1 MIETNEVDDDG
12 FGSENHEKIS
22 LNSTTV
28 DTINLFDGRIDDC
41 SKNKWIPFFDLHL
54 DPWRFSDSVSIYMQ
68 LEIRIYFS
76 IEPWRHKA
84 FLKTQAT
91 KNDKKHYT
99 CTNI

>member
-1 MIETNEVDDDG
+1 MIDTNEG
-12 FGSENHEKIS
+12 SGSENNEKIS
-22 LNSTTV
+22 LSSTNIFV

-41 SKNKWIPFFDLHL
+41 SKNKWIPFYDLHL

>member
-1 MIETNEVDDDG
+1 MIDTNEG
-12 FGSENHEKIS
+12 SGSENNEKIS
-22 LNSTTV
+22 LNRTTIG
-28 DTINLFDGRIDDC
+28 TINLFDGRIDDC
-41 SKNKWIPFFDLHL
+41 SKTEWIPFFDLHI
-54 DPWRFSDSVSIYMQ
+54 DPLLFADLVSIYMQ

-76 IEPWRHKA
+76 VEPYKHKA

>member
-1 MIETNEVDDDG
+1 MIDTNEG
-12 FGSENHEKIS
+12 SGSENNDKIF
-22 LNSTTV
+22 LNST
-28 DTINLFDGRIDDC
+28 TINLFDGRIDDC
-41 SKNKWIPFFDLHL
+41 SKNKWIPFYDLHL